1 MPASSKP
8 EASADGQDGMRPS
21 YIRVLIVWIVTLL
34 SLFAFQEYFR

>member
-1 MPASSKP
+1 MPVSSKP
-8 EASADGQDGMRPS
+8 EASDDRHDGMRPS